1 MPFDPSGLDRG
12 RALAGWRY
20 SAYACRSMLR
30 RLRHSVAFTAL
41 VIGLTAPA
49 VAFNPAGRSKKPKSG
64 ASAKPAAAKPGPS
77 TKPGAA
83 AKPGAAGR
91 GKAVSDAAGSPE
103 AAPASKV
110 EGPSREALIARYLGI
125 VLAQPGSEFPLDRLT
140 ALYRERDG
148 NLEQLITTLSERVAK
163 DPSPYSA
170 LVALGGVYK
179 KDSQP
184 ERAIASFEQAIA
196 KDPSNPIGLLALAN
210 LHSERGDKPA
220 ALARFEQARPLV
232 KDAPTREQ
240 VLRTLRGLYL
250 DQKDF
255 ARAKQAHELLLAATH
270 GSFFVR
276 AELPRELSARGE
288 LARAV
293 TEHEA
298 VVRAAAGDN
307 RVLAPALVDL
317 GRALSQAGRD
327 QEAQATLDRALAIS
341 AGESGARRQILEALA
356 EIYRRSERL
365 PALVDRLAKQA
376 GGVEELKL
384 LAQLYEET
392 GQVEKALATH
402 RKVLARDPKEVGT
415 RLRVVHLLEVR
426 GELELAIAEYD
437 ALIKSAPRNP
447 DYVFR
452 LTEALLQRGDRKRAL
467 SELSA
472 LEARSANDEETLTAL
487 VDFYERMEEK
497 ERAMALLTKLAASG
511 SQDPEH
517 VVELGSRYW
526 EQGDKKKAA
535 QTWQRLLR
543 ILPDRAE
550 GLLRL
555 GEVYLEHDMSQEAL
569 EALAEAVKREPKQ
582 LRIRRAH
589 AVGLERV
596 GAAAGGRDGQRL
608 AYDEARKIWEQILRE
623 ASADPNLARE
633 ARQHVVTLLSLTG
646 QLAPRINLL
655 ERKFAAEKPDLEA
668 GRQLSEAHVRLR
680 RYDDAERVLRRLT
693 QLSPGNVEDSTR
705 LERVLVLGRKLEA
718 ALDTLEKLVKLDPKR
733 AREYYQRMAG
743 YAAELYQ
750 DDRALAY
757 AARAVELGPD
767 DADGHKKLGEMYEK
781 RQDTPRAIAEFR
793 SAIAKNERL
802 FAVYLELGEL
812 LVGQGQLDE
821 ADQLFRRVVRS
832 SPDEELI
839 YKAARLSMQLNL
851 GRGTLESLEKD
862 LLPIALG
869 NPERPIFRRLLVE
882 VYGALAYPLLHRAR
896 SSAPAEAEE
905 ARAQLR
911 KLGERAVKPL
921 LDALSDPREA
931 QQQVAI
937 TLLTHVGNKDAA
949 SSLFAYASGAADPEL
964 RARAMVAV
972 GTLRDARLEQ
982 KLSELL
988 LGADKAHLSD
998 SDPVSIAAAWA
1009 LARLGTRSSLGALE
1023 KLSASDSGNL
1033 RALAIVGMGRLGDAH
1048 AVPQVQK
1055 LLRSPDAGAL
1065 PRAAAAFAAG
1075 ALNLRGE
1082 ADALTELSRDPDP
1095 SVRAQAILALARLK
1109 LEPAAAAIALALT
1122 EPSPPLGRA
1131 AARAAVL
1138 LVSGGPAVP
1147 EEVFPVPDGAL
1158 DVRRVIDGI
1167 VPAPHD
1173 PTQEIAALA
1182 KLLPA
1187 LSRAASAA
1195 ADSSPARARALSE
1208 ALARG
1213 AGLTLG
1219 SFETASRGPSPEER
1233 AAAQRLLAD
1242 VGGSVVVPLSRLASH
1257 PDPDLRL
1264 VPLPFLVGRSE
1275 EPARRALEALTRD
1288 PEPVVRR
1295 AVLSALGPEQYELS
1309 RSVAARLGQEE
1320 EWPLR
1325 ATAAE
1330 ALGRMASGKS
1340 DAAVSAALSRVA
1352 LADPYA
1358 LVREA
1363 AARALSAVGG
1373 AGAQATLR
1381 QLKDRD
1387 PEPRV
1392 RALAE
1397 RLVKELE

>member
-1 MPFDPSGLDRG
+1 M
-12 RALAGWRY
+12 
-20 SAYACRSMLR
+20 SMLR
-30 RLRHSVAFTAL
+30 RLRHTVPLAVL
-41 VIGLTAPA
+41 VLGLAAPA
-49 VAFNPAGRSKKPKSG
+49 VAFNPAGRSKKPKVEQKAPKPSG
-64 ASAKPAAAKPGPS
+64 VAKPAREKPSAPKAPPTEGE
-77 TKPGAA
+77 PG
-83 AKPGAAGR
+83 
-91 GKAVSDAAGSPE
+91 GKA
-103 AAPASKV
+103 
-110 EGPSREALIARYLGI
+110 EGPNREALIARYLGI
-125 VLAQPGSEFPLDRLT
+125 ALSQPGAEFPLERLT
-140 ALYRERDG
+140 QLYRERDG
-148 NLEQLITTLSERVAK
+148 NLEKLIAELSDRVSK
-163 DPSPYSA
+163 DASPYGA

-184 ERAIASFEQAIA
+184 ERAIASFEQAIG
-196 KDPSNPIGLLALAN
+196 KEPNNPIGLLALAH
-210 LHSERGDKPA
+210 LYGERGDKPA
-220 ALARFEQARPLV
+220 SRARLEQALPFL

-240 VLRTLRGLYL
+240 VLRTLMGLYL
-250 DQKDF
+250 DEKNF
-255 ARAKQAHELLLAATH
+255 AKAKQVHEQLLAATH

-276 AELPRELSARGE
+276 AELPRELAARGD
-288 LARAV
+288 LARAI
-293 TEHEA
+293 TEYEA

-317 GRALSQAGRD
+317 GRTLSQAGRD
-327 QEAQATLDRALAIS
+327 QEAQAALDRALGIA

-365 PALVDRLAKQA
+365 PALVERLAKSA
-376 GGVEELKL
+376 SGTEELKL

-402 RKVLARDPKEVGT
+402 RKVLSRDPKEVGT

-467 SELSA
+467 SELAA
-472 LEARSANDEETLTAL
+472 LEARSSNDEETLTAL

-497 ERAMALLTKLAASG
+497 DRALALLTRLAGSG
-511 SQDPEH
+511 TQDPEH
-517 VVELGSRYW
+517 VVDLGSRYW
-526 EQGDKKKAA
+526 EQGDKKRAV
-535 QTWQRLLR
+535 QTWQRLRAL
-543 ILPDRAE
+543 LPDKAE

-569 EALAEAVKREPKQ
+569 ETLAEAVKREPKQ
-582 LRIRRAH
+582 AKVRRAY

-596 GAAAGGRDGQRL
+596 GATAGGRDGQRL
-608 AYDEARKIWEQILRE
+608 AYEEARKIWEQILRD
-623 ASADPNLARE
+623 SAADANVGRE

-646 QLAPRINLL
+646 QLAPRLTVL
-655 ERKFAAEKPDLEA
+655 ERKFAGEPADMEA
-668 GRQLSEAHVRLR
+668 GRLLAEAHVRLR
-680 RYDDAERVLRRLT
+680 RYEDAERVLRRLS
-693 QLSPGNVEDSTR
+693 QLSPGNVEDLTR

-718 ALDTLEKLVKLDPKR
+718 ALGTLEKLVKLDPKR

-750 DDRALAY
+750 DDRALGY

-767 DADGHKKLGEMYEK
+767 DAEGHKKLGEMYEK
-781 RQDTPRAIAEFR
+781 RQDAPRAVAEFR
-793 SAIAKNERL
+793 SAISKNERL
-802 FAVYLELGEL
+802 FPVYLELAEL

-832 SPDEELI
+832 SPDEELV

-851 GRGTLESLEKD
+851 GRGTLDSLEKD

-882 VYGALAYPLLHRAR
+882 VYGALAYPLLQRAR
-896 SSAPAEAEE
+896 SSIASEADE

-949 SSLFAYASGAADPEL
+949 SSLFAYASGNADPEL

-982 KLSELL
+982 KLAELL
-988 LGADKAHLSD
+988 LASDRGRLSD

-1009 LARLGTRSSLGALE
+1009 LARLGTKSSFAWLE
-1023 KLSASDSGNL
+1023 KLAAGDSGNL
-1033 RALAIVGMGRLGDAH
+1033 RALSILGLGRLGDPR
-1048 AVPQVQK
+1048 AVPLVQR

-1075 ALNLRGE
+1075 ALGLRSE
-1082 ADALTELSRDPDP
+1082 ADTLTELSRDPDP

-1109 LEPAAAAIALALT
+1109 LEPAASAIAETLT
-1122 EPSPPLGRA
+1122 EPSPELGRA
-1131 AARAAVL
+1131 AARAAVA
-1138 LVSGGPAVP
+1138 LVSGAAAAP
-1147 EEVFPVPDGAL
+1147 EEVFPVPDAAL
-1158 DVRRVIDGI
+1158 DVRRVIDAI
-1167 VPAPHD
+1167 HPAPHD
-1173 PTQEIAALA
+1173 PTLEVAALA
-1182 KLLPA
+1182 KLSSA
-1187 LSRAASAA
+1187 LSRAAAA
-1195 ADSSPARARALSE
+1195 AAESSPARARALSE
-1208 ALARG
+1208 ALSRG
-1213 AGLTLG
+1213 SGLTLG
-1219 SFETASRGPSPEER
+1219 SFETASRKPKPEEQ

-1242 VGGSVVVPLSRLASH
+1242 VGASVVGPLARLTAH

-1275 EPARRALEALTRD
+1275 DVAKRALEALTKD
-1288 PEPVVRR
+1288 TEPQVRR
-1295 AVLSALGPEQYELS
+1295 AALSALGPEQHELS
-1309 RSVAARLGQEE
+1309 KSVASRLNQEA

-1330 ALGRMASGKS
+1330 ALGRMAKGNPEPAVVEPLAR
-1340 DAAVSAALSRVA
+1340 AAVS
-1352 LADPYA
+1352 DPYA

-1363 AARALSAVGG
+1363 AARALVAVAGSA
-1373 AGAQATLR
+1373 ALPTLR
-1381 QLKDRD
+1381 QLKERD
-1387 PEPRV
+1387 PEPRL

-1397 RLVKELE
+1397 RLAKELE

>member
-1 MPFDPSGLDRG
+1 
-12 RALAGWRY
+12 
-20 SAYACRSMLR
+20 MLR
-30 RLRHSVAFTAL
+30 RLRHTVPLAVL
-41 VIGLTAPA
+41 VLGLAAPA
-49 VAFNPAGRSKKPKSG
+49 VAFNPAGRSKKPKVEQK
-64 ASAKPAAAKPGPS
+64 ASKPGGVAKPAREKPSAPKATPADGE
-77 TKPGAA
+77 PGA
-83 AKPGAAGR
+83 
-91 GKAVSDAAGSPE
+91 KA
-103 AAPASKV
+103 
-110 EGPSREALIARYLGI
+110 EGPNREALIARYLGI
-125 VLAQPGSEFPLDRLT
+125 ALSQPGAEFPLERLT
-140 ALYRERDG
+140 QLYRERDG
-148 NLEQLITTLSERVAK
+148 NLEKLIAELSARVSK
-163 DPSPYSA
+163 DPSPYGA

-184 ERAIASFEQAIA
+184 ERAIASFEQAIG
-196 KDPSNPIGLLALAN
+196 KEPNNPIGLLALAH
-210 LHSERGDKPA
+210 LHGERGDKPA
-220 ALARFEQARPLV
+220 SRARLEQALPFL

-240 VLRTLRGLYL
+240 VLRTLMGLYL
-250 DQKDF
+250 DEKNF
-255 ARAKQAHELLLAATH
+255 TKAKQVHEQLLAATH

-276 AELPRELSARGE
+276 AELPRELAARGD
-288 LARAV
+288 LARAI
-293 TEHEA
+293 TEYEA

-317 GRALSQAGRD
+317 GRTLSQAGRD
-327 QEAQATLDRALAIS
+327 QEAQAALDRALGIA

-365 PALVDRLAKQA
+365 PALVERLAKQA
-376 GGVEELKL
+376 SGTEELKL

-402 RKVLARDPKEVGT
+402 RKVLARDAKEVGT

-467 SELSA
+467 SELAA
-472 LEARSANDEETLTAL
+472 LEARSNNDEETLTAL

-497 ERAMALLTKLAASG
+497 DRALNLLTRLAGSG
-511 SQDPEH
+511 TQDPEH

-526 EQGDKKKAA
+526 EQGDKKRAV
-535 QTWQRLLR
+535 QTWQRLRAL
-543 ILPDRAE
+543 LPDKAD

-569 EALAEAVKREPKQ
+569 ETLAEAVKREPKQ
-582 LRIRRAH
+582 AKVRRAY

-596 GAAAGGRDGQRL
+596 GATAGGRDGQRL
-608 AYDEARKIWEQILRE
+608 AYEEARKIWEQILRD
-623 ASADPNLARE
+623 SAADANVARE

-646 QLAPRINLL
+646 QLAPRLTVL
-655 ERKFAAEKPDLEA
+655 ERKFAGEPADMEA
-668 GRQLSEAHVRLR
+668 GRLLAEAHVRLR
-680 RYDDAERVLRRLT
+680 RYEDAERVLRRLS
-693 QLSPGNVEDSTR
+693 QLSPGNVEDLTR

-718 ALDTLEKLVKLDPKR
+718 ALGTLDKLVKLDPKR

-750 DDRALAY
+750 DDRALGY

-767 DADGHKKLGEMYEK
+767 DAEGHKKLGEMYEK
-781 RQDTPRAIAEFR
+781 RQDAPRAVSEFR
-793 SAIAKNERL
+793 SAISKNERL
-802 FAVYLELGEL
+802 FPVYLELAEL

-832 SPDEELI
+832 SPDEELV

-851 GRGTLESLEKD
+851 GRGTLDSLEKD

-882 VYGALAYPLLHRAR
+882 VYGALAYPLLQRAR
-896 SSAPAEAEE
+896 SSIGSEADE
-905 ARAQLR
+905 ARALLR

-949 SSLFAYASGAADPEL
+949 SSLFAYASGSADPEL

-982 KLSELL
+982 KLAELL
-988 LGADKAHLSD
+988 LASDRGRLSD

-1009 LARLGTRSSLGALE
+1009 LARLGTKTSLAPLE
-1023 KLSASDSGNL
+1023 RLAAGDSGNL
-1033 RALAIVGMGRLGDAH
+1033 RALSILGLGRLGDPR
-1048 AVPQVQK
+1048 AVPLVQK

-1065 PRAAAAFAAG
+1065 PRAAAAYAAG
-1075 ALNLRGE
+1075 ALGLRGE
-1082 ADALTELSRDPDP
+1082 ADTLTELSRDPDP

-1109 LEPAAAAIALALT
+1109 LEPAASAIAETLT
-1122 EPSPPLGRA
+1122 EPSPELGRA
-1131 AARAAVL
+1131 AARAAVA
-1138 LVSGGPAVP
+1138 LVSGAAATP
-1147 EEVFPVPDGAL
+1147 EEVFPVPDSAL
-1158 DVRRVIDGI
+1158 DVRRVIDAI
-1167 VPAPHD
+1167 HPAPHD
-1173 PTQEIAALA
+1173 PTLEVAALA
-1182 KLLPA
+1182 KLSSA
-1187 LSRAASAA
+1187 LARAAAA
-1195 ADSSPARARALSE
+1195 AAESSPARARALSE

-1213 AGLTLG
+1213 GGLTLG
-1219 SFETASRGPSPEER
+1219 SFETASRKPKPEEQ

-1242 VGGSVVVPLSRLASH
+1242 VGASVVGPLARLTAH

-1275 EPARRALEALTRD
+1275 EVAKRALEALTKD
-1288 PEPVVRR
+1288 SEPQVRR
-1295 AVLSALGPEQYELS
+1295 AALSALGPEQRELS
-1309 RSVAARLGQEE
+1309 RSVAGRLNQEA

-1330 ALGRMASGKS
+1330 ALGRMAKGNAEPAVVESLTR
-1340 DAAVSAALSRVA
+1340 AAVS
-1352 LADPYA
+1352 DPYA

-1363 AARALSAVGG
+1363 AARALAAVAGSA
-1373 AGAQATLR
+1373 ALPTLR
-1381 QLKDRD
+1381 QLKERD
-1387 PEPRV
+1387 PEPRL

-1397 RLVKELE
+1397 RLAKELE

>member
-1 MPFDPSGLDRG
+1 
-12 RALAGWRY
+12 
-20 SAYACRSMLR
+20 MLR
-30 RLRHSVAFTAL
+30 RLRHTVPLTVL
-41 VIGLTAPA
+41 VLGLAAPA
-49 VAFNPAGRSKKPKSG
+49 VAFNPAGRSKKPKVEQKGPKPGG
-64 ASAKPAAAKPGPS
+64 AAKPAREKAITPKAAPTES
-77 TKPGAA
+77 EPGA
-83 AKPGAAGR
+83 
-91 GKAVSDAAGSPE
+91 KA
-103 AAPASKV
+103 
-110 EGPSREALIARYLGI
+110 EGPNREALIARYLGI
-125 VLAQPGSEFPLDRLT
+125 ALSQPGSEFPLDRLT
-140 ALYRERDG
+140 QLYRERDG
-148 NLEQLITTLSERVAK
+148 NLDKLIAELSERVSK
-163 DPSPYSA
+163 DAAPYGA

-184 ERAIASFEQAIA
+184 ERAIASFEQAIS
-196 KDPSNPIGLLALAN
+196 KEPNNPIGLLALAH
-210 LHSERGDKPA
+210 LYGERDDKPA
-220 ALARFEQARPLV
+220 SRARLEQALPFL

-240 VLRTLRGLYL
+240 VLRSLMGLFL
-250 DQKDF
+250 DEKNF
-255 ARAKQAHELLLAATH
+255 AKAKQVHEQLLAATH

-276 AELPRELSARGE
+276 AELPRELAARGD
-288 LARAV
+288 LPRAI
-293 TEHEA
+293 TEYEA

-317 GRALSQAGRD
+317 GRTLSQAGRD
-327 QEAQATLDRALAIS
+327 QEAQAALDRALGIA

-365 PALVDRLAKQA
+365 PALVERLAKSA
-376 GGVEELKL
+376 SGIEELKL

-392 GQVEKALATH
+392 GQVEKALVTH
-402 RKVLARDPKEVGT
+402 RKVLSRDAKEVGT

-426 GELELAIAEYD
+426 GELELAISEYD

-467 SELSA
+467 SELGA
-472 LEARSANDEETLTAL
+472 LEARSSNDEETLTAL

-497 ERAMALLTKLAASG
+497 DRALALLTRLAGSG
-511 SQDPEH
+511 TQDPEH

-526 EQGDKKKAA
+526 EQGEKKRAV
-535 QTWQRLLR
+535 QTWQRLRTL
-543 ILPDRAE
+543 LPDKAD

-569 EALAEAVKREPKQ
+569 ETLAEAVKREPKQ
-582 LRIRRAH
+582 AKVRRAY

-596 GAAAGGRDGQRL
+596 GATAGGRDGQRL
-608 AYDEARKIWEQILRE
+608 AYEEARKIWEQILRE
-623 ASADPNLARE
+623 SVADANVARE

-646 QLAPRINLL
+646 QLAPRLTVL
-655 ERKFAAEKPDLEA
+655 ERKFAAEPADMEA
-668 GRQLSEAHVRLR
+668 GRLLAEAHVRLR
-680 RYDDAERVLRRLT
+680 RYEDAERVLRRLS
-693 QLSPGNVEDSTR
+693 QLSPGNVEDLTR

-718 ALDTLEKLVKLDPKR
+718 ALGTLEKLVKLDPKR
-733 AREYYQRMAG
+733 AREYFQRMAG

-750 DDRALAY
+750 DDRALGY

-767 DADGHKKLGEMYEK
+767 DAEGHKKLGEMYEK
-781 RQDTPRAIAEFR
+781 RQDAPRAVAEFR
-793 SAIAKNERL
+793 SAISKNERL
-802 FAVYLELGEL
+802 FPVYLELAEL

-832 SPDEELI
+832 SPDEELV

-851 GRGTLESLEKD
+851 GRGTLDSLEKD

-882 VYGALAYPLLHRAR
+882 VYGALAYPLLQRAR
-896 SSAPAEAEE
+896 STIASEADD
-905 ARAQLR
+905 ARVQLR

-949 SSLFAYASGAADPEL
+949 SSLFAYASGNADPEL

-982 KLSELL
+982 KLADLL
-988 LGADKAHLSD
+988 LQSAGDRGRLSD

-1009 LARLGTRSSLGALE
+1009 LARLGTKSSLVPLE
-1023 KLSASDSGNL
+1023 KLAAGDSGNL
-1033 RALAIVGMGRLGDAH
+1033 RALSILGLGRLGDPR
-1048 AVPQVQK
+1048 AVPLVQK

-1075 ALNLRGE
+1075 ALGLRGE
-1082 ADALTELSRDPDP
+1082 ADTLTELSRDPDP

-1109 LEPAAAAIALALT
+1109 LESAASAIAETLT
-1122 EPSPPLGRA
+1122 EPSPQLGRA
-1131 AARAAVL
+1131 AARAAVA
-1138 LVSGGPAVP
+1138 LVSGAAAAPD
-1147 EEVFPVPDGAL
+1147 EVFPVPDAAL
-1158 DVRRVIDGI
+1158 DVRRVIDAI
-1167 VPAPHD
+1167 HPAPHD
-1173 PTQEIAALA
+1173 PTLEVAALA
-1182 KLLPA
+1182 KLSSA
-1187 LSRAASAA
+1187 LSRAAGAA
-1195 ADSSPARARALSE
+1195 AESSPARARALSE
-1208 ALARG
+1208 ALSRG
-1213 AGLTLG
+1213 SGLMLG
-1219 SFETASRGPSPEER
+1219 SFETASRKPKPEEQ

-1242 VGGSVVVPLSRLASH
+1242 VGASVVGPLARLTAH

-1275 EPARRALEALTRD
+1275 EVAKRALEALTKD
-1288 PEPVVRR
+1288 TEPAVRR
-1295 AVLSALGPEQYELS
+1295 AALSALGPEQRELS
-1309 RSVAARLGQEE
+1309 KSVAARLNQET

-1330 ALGRMASGKS
+1330 ALGRMAKGNP
-1340 DAAVSAALSRVA
+1340 DPAVVEPLTRAAVS
-1352 LADPYA
+1352 DPYA

-1363 AARALSAVGG
+1363 AARALAAV
-1373 AGAQATLR
+1373 AGNAALSTLR
-1381 QLKDRD
+1381 QLKERD
-1387 PEPRV
+1387 PEPRL
-1392 RALAE
+1392 RSLAE
-1397 RLVKELE
+1397 RLAKELE

>member
-1 MPFDPSGLDRG
+1 M
-12 RALAGWRY
+12 
-20 SAYACRSMLR
+20 SMLR
-30 RLRHSVAFTAL
+30 RLRHSVALTAL
-41 VIGLTAPA
+41 VVGFTAPA
-49 VAFNPAGRSKKPKSG
+49 VAFNPAGRNKKPKSEQK
-64 ASAKPAAAKPGPS
+64 APS
-77 TKPGAA
+77 K
-83 AKPGAAGR
+83 
-91 GKAVSDAAGSPE
+91 
-103 AAPASKV
+103 AAPAVRPPARDKAAPQPSGAGASERSPSPAASTGKPD
-110 EGPSREALIARYLGI
+110 GPNREALIARYLSI
-125 VLAQPGSEFPLDRLT
+125 ALAQPGSEFPLERLT
-140 ALYRERDG
+140 QLYRERDG
-148 NLEQLITTLSERVAK
+148 NLEKLIAELSDRIAK
-163 DPSPYSA
+163 DPTPYSA

-179 KDSQP
+179 KDAQP
-184 ERAIASFEQAIA
+184 ERAIASFEQAIG
-196 KDPSNPIGLLALAN
+196 KEPSNPIGLLALAH
-210 LHSERGDKPA
+210 LYAERGDKHA
-220 ALARFEQARPLV
+220 ARKRFEQALPNL

-240 VLRTLRGLYL
+240 VLRTLMGLCL
-250 DQKDF
+250 DEKDF
-255 ARAKQAHELLLAATH
+255 AGAKQVHEQLLAATR

-276 AELPRELSARGE
+276 AELPRELLARGE
-288 LARAV
+288 LARAI
-293 TEHEA
+293 TEYEA
-298 VVRAAAGDN
+298 VVRAASGDN

-327 QEAQATLDRALAIS
+327 QDAQAALDRALGIS
-341 AGESGARRQILEALA
+341 SGESGARRQILEALA

-365 PALVDRLAKQA
+365 PALVERLAKQA

-402 RKVLARDPKEVGT
+402 RKVLGRDAKEVGT

-426 GELELAIAEYD
+426 GELDAAISEYD
-437 ALIKSAPRNP
+437 SLIKSAPRNP

-467 SELSA
+467 AELSA
-472 LEARSANDEETLTAL
+472 LEARSGNDEETLTAL

-497 ERAMALLTKLAASG
+497 DKALALLTRLAGSG

-526 EQGDKKKAA
+526 EQGDKKKAV
-535 QTWQRLLR
+535 QTWQRLRAL
-543 ILPDRAE
+543 LPEKAE

-569 EALAEAVKREPKQ
+569 ETLAEAVKREPKQ
-582 LRIRRAH
+582 ARARRAY

-608 AYDEARKIWEQILRE
+608 HYEEARKIWEQILRD
-623 ASADPNLARE
+623 SAADSNVARE

-646 QLAPRINLL
+646 QLAPRVALL
-655 ERKFAAEKPDLEA
+655 ERKLAADPPDLEA
-668 GRQLSEAHVRLR
+668 GRLLSEAHVRLR

-693 QLSPGNVEDSTR
+693 QLSPGNVEDLTR

-718 ALDTLEKLVKLDPKR
+718 ALTTLEKLVKLDPKR

-750 DDRALAY
+750 DDRALAF

-781 RQDTPRAIAEFR
+781 RQDTARAVAEFR

-802 FAVYLELGEL
+802 FPVYLELAEL
-812 LVGQGQLDE
+812 LVGQQQLDE

-832 SPDEELI
+832 SPDEELV

-869 NPERPIFRRLLVE
+869 HPERPIYRRLLVE
-882 VYGALAYPLLHRAR
+882 VYGALAYPLLHKAR
-896 SSAPAEAEE
+896 SSLPAEAEE

-921 LDALSDPREA
+921 LDALGDPREA

-949 SSLFAYASGAADPEL
+949 SSLFAYASGTADPQL

-972 GTLRDARLEQ
+972 GTLRDPRLEQ
-982 KLSELL
+982 KLGDLL
-988 LGADKAHLSD
+988 LGNDRGRLSD
-998 SDPVSIAAAWA
+998 GDPVSVAAAWA
-1009 LARLGTRSSLGALE
+1009 LARLGTKSSFSPLE
-1023 KLSASDSGNL
+1023 KLAAGDSGNL
-1033 RALAIVGMGRLGDAH
+1033 RALAVLGLGRLGDPR
-1048 AVPQVQK
+1048 AVPQVQR

-1065 PRAAAAFAAG
+1065 PRAAAAFAAA

-1082 ADALTELSRDPDP
+1082 AEALTELSRDPDP
-1095 SVRAQAILALARLK
+1095 SVRSQAILALARLK
-1109 LEPAAAAIALALT
+1109 LEPAAGAIAEALT
-1122 EPSPPLGRA
+1122 EPAPELARA
-1131 AARAAVL
+1131 AARAAVV
-1138 LVSGGPAVP
+1138 LVTGAPP
-1147 EEVFPVPDGAL
+1147 DEVFPVPEGTL
-1158 DVRRVIDGI
+1158 DVRQVIDAI
-1167 VPAPHD
+1167 RPAPHD

-1182 KLLPA
+1182 KLSPA
-1187 LSRAASAA
+1187 LSRSAA
-1195 ADSSPARARALSE
+1195 AAAESSPARARALSE
-1208 ALARG
+1208 ALSHG
-1213 AGLTLG
+1213 AGLMLG
-1219 SFETASRGPSPEER
+1219 SFETASRKPKAEES

-1242 VGGSVVVPLSRLASH
+1242 VGGSVVGPLSRLAQH

-1264 VPLPFLVGRSE
+1264 VPVPFLVGRSE
-1275 EPARRALEALTRD
+1275 PAAERALAALIRD
-1288 PEPVVRR
+1288 PEPAVRR
-1295 AVLSALGPEQYELS
+1295 AVLSALGPEQRQLAKA
-1309 RSVAARLGQEE
+1309 VAQRLAQEQ

-1330 ALGRMASGKS
+1330 ALGRVARLTGGEP
-1340 DAAVSAALSRVA
+1340 DPAVTEALSRAALS
-1352 LADPYA
+1352 DPYA

-1363 AARALSAVGG
+1363 AARALAAA
-1373 AGAQATLR
+1373 AGASALPALR
-1381 QLKDRD
+1381 QLKERD
-1387 PEPRV
+1387 PEPRL
-1392 RALAE
+1392 RGLAE
-1397 RLVKELE
+1397 RLAKELE

>member
-1 MPFDPSGLDRG
+1 
-12 RALAGWRY
+12 
-20 SAYACRSMLR
+20 MLR
-30 RLRHSVAFTAL
+30 RLRHSAAL
-41 VIGLTAPA
+41 TLAVMGLAAPA
-49 VAFNPAGRSKKPKSG
+49 VAFNPAGRSKKPKAGATAKPQPSKASTAARPG
-64 ASAKPAAAKPGPS
+64 GAKPKAPSAASAP
-77 TKPGAA
+77 
-83 AKPGAAGR
+83 
-91 GKAVSDAAGSPE
+91 PE
-103 AAPASKV
+103 AATPAKA
-110 EGPSREALIARYLGI
+110 EGPGREALIARYLGI
-125 VLAQPGSEFPLDRLT
+125 VLSQPGSEFPLERLT

-148 NLEQLITTLSERVAK
+148 NLEQLIATLSERVAK

-170 LVALGGVYK
+170 LVALGGVYR
-179 KDSQP
+179 KDAQP
-184 ERAIASFEQAIA
+184 ERAIASFEQAIG
-196 KDPSNPIGLLALAN
+196 KEPSNPIGLLALAQ
-210 LHSERGDKPA
+210 LYAERGDKSA
-220 ALARFEQARPLV
+220 ARARYEQALPHL
-232 KDAPTREQ
+232 KDPPTREQ
-240 VLRTLRGLYL
+240 VLRTLMGLCL

-255 ARAKQAHELLLAATH
+255 ARAKQVHELLLTATR

-276 AELPRELSARGE
+276 AELPRELAARGE
-288 LARAV
+288 LSRAV
-293 TEHEA
+293 TEYEA

-307 RVLAPALVDL
+307 RVLGPALVDL
-317 GRALSQAGRD
+317 GRTLSQAGRD
-327 QEAQATLDRALAIS
+327 REAQAALDRALAVS
-341 AGESGARRQILEALA
+341 GGETGARRQILEALA

-365 PALVDRLAKQA
+365 PALVERLAKQ
-376 GGVEELKL
+376 GGGAEELKL

-392 GQVEKALATH
+392 GQVDKALATH
-402 RKVLARDPKEVGT
+402 RKVLAREPKDVGT
-415 RLRVVHLLEVR
+415 RLRVVRLLEVR

-467 SELSA
+467 AELSA
-472 LEARSANDEETLTAL
+472 LEARSGNDEETLTAL

-497 ERAMALLTKLAASG
+497 DRALALLTRLAGSG

-535 QTWQRLLR
+535 QTWQRLPR
-543 ILPDRAE
+543 ILPERAE

-582 LRIRRAH
+582 PRVRRAY

-608 AYDEARKIWEQILRE
+608 AYEEARKVWEQILRD
-623 ASADPNLARE
+623 SAADTNLARE

-646 QLAPRINLL
+646 QLAPRVNLL
-655 ERKFAAEKPDLEA
+655 ERRFAADPPDMEA
-668 GRQLSEAHVRLR
+668 GRQLAEAHVRLR

-693 QLSPGNVEDSTR
+693 QLAPGNVEDLSR

-718 ALDTLEKLVKLDPKR
+718 ALETLEKLVKLDPKR

-750 DDRALAY
+750 DDRALGY
-757 AARAVELGPD
+757 AAKAVELGPD
-767 DADGHKKLGEMYEK
+767 DADGHRKLGEMYEK
-781 RQDTPRAIAEFR
+781 RQDTARAVAEFR
-793 SAIAKNERL
+793 AAIAKNERL

-851 GRGTLESLEKD
+851 GRGTLESLERD

-869 NPERPIFRRLLVE
+869 NPERSIFRRLLVE

-896 SSAPAEAEE
+896 SGVPAEVEE

-949 SSLFAYASGAADPEL
+949 PSLFAYASGAADPEL
-964 RARAMVAV
+964 RARAMVAA
-972 GTLRDARLEQ
+972 GTLRDPRLEP

-988 LGADKAHLSD
+988 LGRGTAHLSD
-998 SDPVSIAAAWA
+998 SDPVSIAAAWS
-1009 LARLGTRSSLGALE
+1009 LARLGTKSSLAPLE
-1023 KLSASDSGNL
+1023 KLAASDSGNL
-1033 RALAIVGMGRLGDAH
+1033 RALALIGIGRLAEPR
-1048 AVPQVQK
+1048 AVPLVRK

-1075 ALNLRGE
+1075 SLGLRGE
-1082 ADALTELSRDPDP
+1082 ADALTELSRDADP
-1095 SVRAQAILALARLK
+1095 SVRAQAILALSRLK
-1109 LEPAAAAIALALT
+1109 LEPAAAAIAETLT
-1122 EPSPPLGRA
+1122 EPSPELGRA
-1131 AARAAVL
+1131 AARAAVS
-1138 LVSGGPAVP
+1138 LVSGAPAVP
-1147 EEVFPVPDGAL
+1147 EEVLPVPDAGLEVRQVL
-1158 DVRRVIDGI
+1158 DAIH
-1167 VPAPHD
+1167 PPPHD
-1173 PTQEIAALA
+1173 PTQELAALA
-1182 KLLPA
+1182 KLQPA
-1187 LSRAASAA
+1187 LARAAAAA

-1213 AGLTLG
+1213 RGLTLG
-1219 SFETASRGPSPEER
+1219 SFETASRGPSPEQR
-1233 AAAQRLLAD
+1233 AAAQRLLSE
-1242 VGGSVVVPLSRLASH
+1242 VGTSVVGPLARLASH

-1264 VPLPFLVGRSE
+1264 VPVPFLVGRSE
-1275 EPARRALEALTRD
+1275 EAAERALEALIRD

-1295 AVLSALGPEQYELS
+1295 AALSALGPNQHRLS
-1309 RSVAARLGQEE
+1309 RAVATRLAQET

-1330 ALGRMASGKS
+1330 ALGRMAKAKL
-1340 DAAVSAALSRVA
+1340 DPAASEALSRVA
-1352 LADPYA
+1352 LTDPYA

-1363 AARALSAVGG
+1363 AARALAALGGG
-1373 AGAQATLR
+1373 AASASLR
-1381 QLKDRD
+1381 QLKERD

-1392 RALAE
+1392 RGLAE
-1397 RLVKELE
+1397 SLLKELE

>member
-1 MPFDPSGLDRG
+1 MTLGVSEGPPTPTRL
-12 RALAGWRY
+12 ALAGGRV
-20 SAYACRSMLR
+20 SAYPWMSMLR
-30 RLRHSVAFTAL
+30 RLRLTAAL
-41 VIGLTAPA
+41 TLAVVGLTAPA
-49 VAFNPAGRSKKPKSG
+49 VAFNPAGRSKKPKTG
-64 ASAKPAAAKPGPS
+64 ASKPAAG
-77 TKPGAA
+77 TKPAVKSGA
-83 AKPGAAGR
+83 
-91 GKAVSDAAGSPE
+91 GKAP
-103 AAPASKV
+103 V
-110 EGPSREALIARYLGI
+110 EGAKAPKASATDRDTSGKAEGPNRDALIARYLGI
-125 VLAQPGSEFPLDRLT
+125 VLSQPGAEFPLERL
-140 ALYRERDG
+140 AQLYRERDG
-148 NLEQLITTLSERVAK
+148 NLEQLITELNTRLSKEA
-163 DPSPYSA
+163 SPYGL

-179 KDSQP
+179 KDAQP
-184 ERAIASFEQAIA
+184 EKAIATLEQAIA
-196 KDPSNPIGLLALAN
+196 KEPSNPIGLLALAH
-210 LHSERGDKPA
+210 LYSERGDKA
-220 ALARFEQARPLV
+220 ASRARLEQALPFV

-240 VLRTLRGLYL
+240 VLRTLMGLCL
-250 DQKDF
+250 DEKDF
-255 ARAKQAHELLLAATH
+255 ARAKQVHELLLAATH

-276 AELPRELSARGE
+276 AELPRELVARGE
-288 LARAV
+288 LARAI
-293 TEHEA
+293 TEYEA
-298 VVRAAAGDN
+298 VVKAAAGDN

-317 GRALSQAGRD
+317 GRTLSQAGRD
-327 QEAQATLDRALAIS
+327 QEAQATLDRALGIA

-365 PALVDRLAKQA
+365 PALVERLAKQA
-376 GGVEELKL
+376 NGTEELKL

-426 GELELAIAEYD
+426 GELDQAISEYD

-467 SELSA
+467 SELAA
-472 LEARSANDEETLTAL
+472 LEARSGNDEETLTAL

-497 ERAMALLTKLAASG
+497 DRALALLTRLAASG

-517 VVELGSRYW
+517 IVELGSRYW
-526 EQGDKKKAA
+526 EQGDKKRAVS
-535 QTWQRLLR
+535 TWQRLRTL
-543 ILPDRAE
+543 LPERAE

-555 GEVYLEHDMSQEAL
+555 GEVYLEHDMAQEAL
-569 EALAEAVKREPKQ
+569 DVLAEAVKREPKQ
-582 LRIRRAH
+582 TKVRRAY

-608 AYDEARKIWEQILRE
+608 AYEEARKIWEQILRDSLAE
-623 ASADPNLARE
+623 PNVARE

-646 QLAPRINLL
+646 QLAPRLAVL
-655 ERKFAAEKPDLEA
+655 ERKFAAEPADMEA
-668 GRQLSEAHVRLR
+668 GRMLSEAHIRLR

-693 QLSPGNVEDSTR
+693 QLSPGNVEDLTR

-718 ALDTLEKLVKLDPKR
+718 ALTTLEKLVKLDPKR

-750 DDRALAY
+750 DDRALGY

-767 DADGHKKLGEMYEK
+767 DAEGHKKLGEMYEK

-793 SAIAKNERL
+793 SAISKNERL
-802 FAVYLELGEL
+802 FPVYLELAEL

-832 SPDEELI
+832 SPDEELV

-851 GRGTLESLEKD
+851 GRGTLDSLEKE

-882 VYGALAYPLLHRAR
+882 VYGALAYPLLHRAQ
-896 SSAPAEAEE
+896 SGVPAEAED
-905 ARAQLR
+905 ARVQLR

-949 SSLFAYASGAADPEL
+949 SSLFAYASGTADPEL

-982 KLSELL
+982 KLSQLL
-988 LGADKAHLSD
+988 LGGDKGRLSD
-998 SDPVSIAAAWA
+998 SDPVNVAAAWA
-1009 LARLGTRSSLGALE
+1009 LARLGTRSSFGALE
-1023 KLSASDSGNL
+1023 KLAGGDSGNL
-1033 RALAIVGMGRLGDAH
+1033 RALAVLGLGRLADSR
-1048 AVPQVQK
+1048 AVPQVQR

-1075 ALNLRGE
+1075 ALGLRGE
-1082 ADALTELSRDPDP
+1082 ADILTELSRDPDP

-1109 LEPAAAAIALALT
+1109 LEPAAAAIAETLT
-1122 EPSPPLGRA
+1122 EPSPELGRA
-1131 AARAAVL
+1131 AARAAVA
-1138 LVSGGPAVP
+1138 LVSGAAAVP
-1147 EEVFPVPDGAL
+1147 EEVFPVPDATI
-1158 DVRRVIDGI
+1158 DVRQVIDAI
-1167 VPAPHD
+1167 HPAPHD
-1173 PTQEIAALA
+1173 PTLEVAALA
-1182 KLLPA
+1182 KLSPA
-1187 LSRAASAA
+1187 LSRAAGAA
-1195 ADSSPARARALSE
+1195 AESSPERARALSE

-1213 AGLTLG
+1213 GVLVLG
-1219 SFETASRGPSPEER
+1219 SFETASRKPKPEEL

-1242 VGGSVVVPLSRLASH
+1242 VGGSVVAPLARLTTH

-1275 EPARRALEALTRD
+1275 PVAKRALEALTRD
-1288 PEPVVRR
+1288 QEPSVRR
-1295 AVLSALGPEQYELS
+1295 AALSALGPDQYELAKAVAS
-1309 RSVAARLGQEE
+1309 RLNQEA

-1330 ALGRMASGKS
+1330 ALGRMAKGRA
-1340 DAAVSAALSRVA
+1340 DAAVVDPLARAA

-1363 AARALSAVGG
+1363 AARALALVAGSA
-1373 AGAQATLR
+1373 ALPTLQ
-1381 QLKDRD
+1381 QLKERD
-1387 PEPRV
+1387 PEPRL
-1392 RALAE
+1392 RGLAE
-1397 RLVKELE
+1397 RLAKELE

>member
-1 MPFDPSGLDRG
+1 
-12 RALAGWRY
+12 
-20 SAYACRSMLR
+20 MLR
-30 RLRHSVAFTAL
+30 RLRHTVPLTVL
-41 VIGLTAPA
+41 VLGLAAPA
-49 VAFNPAGRSKKPKSG
+49 VAFNPAGRSKKPKVEQRG
-64 ASAKPAAAKPGPS
+64 PKPAAAPKPAAVKASPPK
-77 TKPGAA
+77 TAPTDAEPGA
-83 AKPGAAGR
+83 
-91 GKAVSDAAGSPE
+91 KA
-103 AAPASKV
+103 
-110 EGPSREALIARYLGI
+110 EGPNREALIARYLGI
-125 VLAQPGSEFPLDRLT
+125 VLAQPGAEFPLDRLT
-140 ALYRERDG
+140 QLYRERDG
-148 NLEQLITTLSERVAK
+148 NLEKLVTELSDRVSK
-163 DPSPYSA
+163 DASPYAA

-179 KDSQP
+179 KDAQP
-184 ERAIASFEQAIA
+184 ERAIASFEQAIG
-196 KDPSNPIGLLALAN
+196 KEPNNPIGLLALAH
-210 LHSERGDKPA
+210 LYGERGDKPA
-220 ALARFEQARPLV
+220 SRARLEQALPFL

-240 VLRTLRGLYL
+240 VLRTLMGLYL
-250 DQKDF
+250 DEKNY
-255 ARAKQAHELLLAATH
+255 AKAKQVHEQLLAATH

-276 AELPRELSARGE
+276 AELPRELALRGD
-288 LARAV
+288 LPRAI
-293 TEHEA
+293 TEYEA

-317 GRALSQAGRD
+317 GRTLSQAGRD
-327 QEAQATLDRALAIS
+327 QEAQAALDRALGIA

-365 PALVDRLAKQA
+365 PALVERLAKQA
-376 GGVEELKL
+376 SGTEELKL

-402 RKVLARDPKEVGT
+402 RKVLARDAKEVGT

-426 GELELAIAEYD
+426 GELEQAIAEYD

-467 SELSA
+467 SELAA

-497 ERAMALLTKLAASG
+497 ERALALLTRLAGSG
-511 SQDPEH
+511 TQDPEH
-517 VVELGSRYW
+517 VVDLGARYW
-526 EQGDKKKAA
+526 EQGDKKRAV
-535 QTWQRLLR
+535 QTWQRLRTL
-543 ILPDRAE
+543 LPDKAD

-569 EALAEAVKREPKQ
+569 ETLAEAVKREPKQ
-582 LRIRRAH
+582 AKVRRAY

-596 GAAAGGRDGQRL
+596 GASAGGRDGQRL
-608 AYDEARKIWEQILRE
+608 AYEEARKIWEQILRD
-623 ASADPNLARE
+623 SVADPNVARE

-646 QLAPRINLL
+646 QLAPRLTLL
-655 ERKFAAEKPDLEA
+655 ERKFAAEPADMEA
-668 GRQLSEAHVRLR
+668 GRLLAEAHVRLR
-680 RYDDAERVLRRLT
+680 RYDDAERVLRRLS
-693 QLSPGNVEDSTR
+693 QLAPGNVEDLTR

-718 ALDTLEKLVKLDPKR
+718 ALGTLDKLVKLDPKR

-750 DDRALAY
+750 DDRALGY

-781 RQDTPRAIAEFR
+781 RQDAPRAVAEFR
-793 SAIAKNERL
+793 SAISKNERL
-802 FAVYLELGEL
+802 FPVYLELAEL

-832 SPDEELI
+832 SPDEDLV

-851 GRGTLESLEKD
+851 GRGTLDSLEKD

-882 VYGALAYPLLHRAR
+882 VYGALAYPLLQRAR
-896 SSAPAEAEE
+896 SNIASEADE

-949 SSLFAYASGAADPEL
+949 SSLFAYASGNADPEL

-982 KLSELL
+982 KLADLL
-988 LGADKAHLSD
+988 LASDKGRLSD

-1009 LARLGTRSSLGALE
+1009 LARLGTKSSLLPLE
-1023 KLSASDSGNL
+1023 KLAAGDSGNL
-1033 RALAIVGMGRLGDAH
+1033 RALSILGLGRLADPR
-1048 AVPQVQK
+1048 AVPLVQK

-1075 ALNLRGE
+1075 ALGLRGE
-1082 ADALTELSRDPDP
+1082 ADTLTELSRDPDP

-1109 LEPAAAAIALALT
+1109 LEPAATAIAETLT
-1122 EPSPPLGRA
+1122 EPSPELGRA
-1131 AARAAVL
+1131 AARAAVA
-1138 LVSGGPAVP
+1138 LVSGAAAAPD
-1147 EEVFPVPDGAL
+1147 EVFPVPDAAL
-1158 DVRRVIDGI
+1158 DVRRVIDAI
-1167 VPAPHD
+1167 QPAPHD
-1173 PTQEIAALA
+1173 PTLEVAALA
-1182 KLLPA
+1182 KLSPA
-1187 LSRAASAA
+1187 LSRAAAA
-1195 ADSSPARARALSE
+1195 AAESSPARARALSE

-1213 AGLTLG
+1213 SGLTLG
-1219 SFETASRGPSPEER
+1219 SFETASRKPKPEEQ

-1242 VGGSVVVPLSRLASH
+1242 VGASVVGPLARLTAH

-1275 EPARRALEALTRD
+1275 EVAKRALEALTRD
-1288 PEPVVRR
+1288 SEPQVRR
-1295 AVLSALGPEQYELS
+1295 AALSALGPEQRELAK
-1309 RSVAARLGQEE
+1309 SVASRLNQES

-1325 ATAAE
+1325 ASAAE
-1330 ALGRMASGKS
+1330 ALGRMAKGSP
-1340 DAAVSAALSRVA
+1340 DPAVVEPLARAALS
-1352 LADPYA
+1352 DPYA

-1363 AARALSAVGG
+1363 AARALAAV
-1373 AGAQATLR
+1373 AGNAALPTLR
-1381 QLKDRD
+1381 QLKERD
-1387 PEPRV
+1387 PEPRL

-1397 RLVKELE
+1397 RLAKELE

>member
-1 MPFDPSGLDRG
+1 
-12 RALAGWRY
+12 
-20 SAYACRSMLR
+20 MLR
-30 RLRHSVAFTAL
+30 RLRHSVALAAIMVAL
-41 VIGLTAPA
+41 TPPA
-49 VAFNPAGRSKKPKSG
+49 TAFNPAGRSKKPKSEQKAPKP
-64 ASAKPAAAKPGPS
+64 ASKPAAGRPQGSKPDAPAPS
-77 TKPGAA
+77 GKSGADA
-83 AKPGAAGR
+83 
-91 GKAVSDAAGSPE
+91 AAGS
-103 AAPASKV
+103 AASPDAASGKND
-110 EGPSREALIARYLGI
+110 GPNREALIARYLGI
-125 VLAQPGSEFPLDRLT
+125 VLAQPGAEFPLERLT
-140 ALYRERDG
+140 QLYRERDG
-148 NLEQLITTLSERVAK
+148 NLDKLVAELSARVSK
-163 DPSPYSA
+163 DASPYSA

-179 KDSQP
+179 KDAQA
-184 ERAIASFEQAIA
+184 ERAISSFEQAIGTE
-196 KDPSNPIGLLALAN
+196 PQNPIGLLALAH
-210 LHSERGDKPA
+210 LYVDRGDKA
-220 ALARFEQARPLV
+220 AARARFEQALPNV

-240 VLRTLRGLYL
+240 VLRTLMGLSL
-250 DQKDF
+250 DEKDF
-255 ARAKQAHELLLAATH
+255 AKAKQAHEQLLTATR

-276 AELPRELSARGE
+276 AELARELAARGE

-293 TEHEA
+293 TEYEA

-317 GRALSQAGRD
+317 GRTLAQAGKT
-327 QEAQATLDRALAIS
+327 QEAQSALDRALAIS
-341 AGESGARRQILEALA
+341 SGESGARRQILEALA
-356 EIYRRSERL
+356 DIYRRSERL
-365 PALVDRLAKQA
+365 PALVERLAKQTS
-376 GGVEELKL
+376 GTEELKL

-402 RKVLARDPKEVGT
+402 RKVLARDAKEVGT
-415 RLRVVHLLEVR
+415 RLRVVRLLEVR
-426 GELELAIAEYD
+426 GELDAAIAEYD
-437 ALIKSAPRNP
+437 SLIKSAPRNP

-467 SELSA
+467 AELSA
-472 LEARSANDEETLTAL
+472 LEARSGSDEETLTAL

-497 ERAMALLTKLAASG
+497 DRALALLTRLAQTG

-526 EQGDKKKAA
+526 EQGDKKKAV
-535 QTWQRLLR
+535 QTWQRLRTL
-543 ILPDRAE
+543 LPDRAE

-569 EALAEAVKREPKQ
+569 EMLAEAVKREPKQ
-582 LRIRRAH
+582 ARVRRAY

-608 AYDEARKIWEQILRE
+608 AYEEARKIWEQILRD
-623 ASADPNLARE
+623 SAADSNLARE

-655 ERKFAAEKPDLEA
+655 ERKFAGSEPDLEA
-668 GRQLSEAHVRLR
+668 GRLLSEAHVRLR

-693 QLSPGNVEDSTR
+693 QLSPGNVEDLTR

-718 ALDTLEKLVKLDPKR
+718 ALTTLEKLVKLDPKR

-750 DDRALAY
+750 DDRALGY

-781 RQDTPRAIAEFR
+781 RQDTARAIAEFR
-793 SAIAKNERL
+793 SAIAKNERM
-802 FAVYLELGEL
+802 FPVYLELAEL

-832 SPDEELI
+832 SPDEELV

-882 VYGALAYPLLHRAR
+882 VYGALAYPLLHRAK
-896 SSAPAEAEE
+896 SQTPAEAEE

-949 SSLFAYASGAADPEL
+949 SSLFAYASGGADPEL

-972 GTLRDARLEQ
+972 GTLRDARLEP
-982 KLSELL
+982 KLAELL
-988 LGADKAHLSD
+988 LGGERGHLSD
-998 SDPVSIAAAWA
+998 GDPVSVAAAWA
-1009 LARLGTRSSLGALE
+1009 LARLGSKSSLAALE
-1023 KLSASDSGNL
+1023 KLSSSDSGNL
-1033 RALAIVGMGRLGDAH
+1033 RALAVLGMARLADVR

-1055 LLRSPDAGAL
+1055 LLRSQEAGAL

-1082 ADALTELSRDPDP
+1082 AETLTELSRDPDP

-1109 LEPAAAAIALALT
+1109 LEPAATAIAETLT
-1122 EPSPPLGRA
+1122 EPTPELGRA
-1131 AARAAVL
+1131 AARAAVV
-1138 LVSGGPAVP
+1138 LVSGVPAAP
-1147 EEVFPVPDGAL
+1147 EEVFPVPEGAL
-1158 DVRRVIDGI
+1158 DVRRVIDAI
-1167 VPAPHD
+1167 HPTPHD

-1182 KLLPA
+1182 KLSPA
-1187 LSRAASAA
+1187 LSRAAAA
-1195 ADSSPARARALSE
+1195 AAESSPRRARALSE
-1208 ALARG
+1208 ALSRG
-1213 AGLTLG
+1213 GGMILG
-1219 SFETASRGPSPEER
+1219 SFETASRKPKPEEQ
-1233 AAAQRLLAD
+1233 ATAQRLLGD
-1242 VGGSVVVPLSRLASH
+1242 VGASVVLPLARLATH

-1264 VPLPFLVGRSE
+1264 VPLPFLVGRKE
-1275 EPARRALEALTRD
+1275 EAAMRALETLTRD

-1295 AVLSALGPEQYELS
+1295 AVLSALGPEQQSLAKA
-1309 RSVAARLGQEE
+1309 VAARLNQEA

-1325 ATAAE
+1325 ATAAD
-1330 ALGRMASGKS
+1330 ALGRIAPGTPEP
-1340 DAAVSAALSRVA
+1340 AIVEALARAALS
-1352 LADPYA
+1352 DPYA

-1363 AARALSAVGG
+1363 AAKALSRV
-1373 AGAQATLR
+1373 AGSAALPTLR
-1381 QLKDRD
+1381 QLKERD
-1387 PEPRV
+1387 PEPRL
-1392 RALAE
+1392 RGLAE
-1397 RLVKELE
+1397 RLSGELQ